1 MRCQEL
7 LQFRVDNDRRLL
19 MGVMTNAG
27 NAHES
32 TARRV
37 TMAAFNW
44 IIQHV
49 RISAASQV

>member
-7 LQFRVDNDRRLL
+7 LQFRVDNNWRLL
-19 MGVMTNAG
+19 VGVVANAG
-27 NAHES
+27 DARES

-37 TMAAFNW
+37 PMAAFNR

-49 RISAASQV
+49 RIGAASQV